1 MNKGELDGHD
11 PLQSTCDPMYETDYC
26 AAGTLSDGT
35 IVYVV
40 HGTGEPANGPMTH
53 NDSITIERPDHLQ
66 INVVEWSSGPLT
78 DDQLYAIVSDPRWA
92 LKMDQSFIAQADQ
105 QIRPFGN

>member
-1 MNKGELDGHD
+1 MNKSELDGQG
-11 PLQSTCDPMYETDYC
+11 LQSTCNPMYEVDYC
-26 AAGTLSDGT
+26 AAGKLSDGT